1 MISKRKFS
9 NKYRFIVL
17 LLLLAGYNTL
27 AAQPLWSTK
36 QQVGERVVFK
46 DDKVRNKY
54 YYGPGKLFLSTDR
67 DGKPVFQ
74 LIAMRYTGT
83 GLAGTKGEKRF
94 TNLLQFSVSMKPVST
109 AELESLRKELK
120 LPASAQLS
128 PLPIRHLESVIVSG
142 VGRPGAD
149 DSGRIRKQTGSQ
161 DQGDTAPGV
170 YWTERTFTVPLENHE
185 AQILWDQQVNG
196 RVAIS
201 LNYAFYANVL
211 QYDAQDIKI
220 TGDSALVENLKGGI
234 GEITQDTVLSSEIVS
249 GDVLNI
255 VVDAEKYPDVFK
267 KIDINEN
274 SIPPAYAAL
283 EVKCFD
289 FSLDVRP
296 DLAFK
301 SVEIEGTSVTGQP
314 VLVKTK
320 FSQKLP
326 DVTNKFV
333 SFPYALRM
341 DRPLR
346 YRVVEVPYDGD
357 RYQGAW
363 MQIESGANL
372 VDATTPQKENPVDKF
387 CLDIEITPEYM
398 EENAV
403 LEASVHF
410 LFQYEGRERT
420 QTLSLSQAEG
430 VWFKNICVIYDKEK
444 PLRYF
449 ITKKYK
455 DGRTGKGFIRG
466 MPKDGYV
473 LISN

>member
-27 AAQPLWSTK
+27 SAQPLWSTK

-54 YYGPGKLFLSTDR
+54 YYGPGKLILSTDR

-249 GDVLNI
+249 GDVL
-255 VVDAEKYPDVFK
+255 
-267 KIDINEN
+267 
-274 SIPPAYAAL
+274 
-283 EVKCFD
+283 
-289 FSLDVRP
+289 
-296 DLAFK
+296 
-301 SVEIEGTSVTGQP
+301 
-314 VLVKTK
+314 
-320 FSQKLP
+320 
-326 DVTNKFV
+326 
-333 SFPYALRM
+333 
-341 DRPLR
+341 RPLA
-346 YRVVEVPYDGD
+346 PGDGD
-357 RYQGAW
+357 CAG
-363 MQIESGANL
+363 ITVET
-372 VDATTPQKENPVDKF
+372 ATCDLRFDTSDV
-387 CLDIEITPEYM
+387 
-398 EENAV
+398 
-403 LEASVHF
+403 
-410 LFQYEGRERT
+410 EGHTRI
-420 QTLSLSQAEG
+420 LL
-430 VWFKNICVIYDKEK
+430 
-444 PLRYF
+444 LR
-449 ITKKYK
+449 
-455 DGRTGKGFIRG
+455 RG
-466 MPKDGYV
+466 EDQRRWA
-473 LISN
+473 LA